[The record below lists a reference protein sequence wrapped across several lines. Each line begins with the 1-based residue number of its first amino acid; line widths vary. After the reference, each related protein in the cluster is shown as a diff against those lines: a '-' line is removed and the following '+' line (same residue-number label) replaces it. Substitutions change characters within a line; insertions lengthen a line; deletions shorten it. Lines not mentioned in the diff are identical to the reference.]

1 MFVCWFVALCSSVW
15 LQNINNRLNKQQA
28 KKQLGCKPVKR
39 NNRLASNQT
48 NRQNQRIKQT
58 KMQATYK
65 HTSKKTN
72 KY

>member
-39 NNRLASNQT
+39 NNRLAQTKPKNQT
-48 NRQNQRIKQT
+48 NKNASNI
-58 KMQATYK
+58 
-65 HTSKKTN
+65 
-72 KY
+72 